1 MIKLLGACVLS
12 TLVLCASAKLY
23 YVVPSPTSPNGYL
36 VLEDLNGVPMETV
49 AAEVNY
55 TNSLMEIGW
64 DIINVTTNARI
75 SDWDQA
81 YAAGYG
87 EGAVT
92 WQSAWDNY
100 QNNQFTPGQ
109 PAMPAN
115 ITTWVH
121 ENWKWMQGEVAAK
134 NSTSTLMQGE
144 VAAKNSTSTLWYH
157 VGLTMRQ
164 FDGLLDGLNSAAPN
178 TTAQFTFDM
187 LQSINLAGDLLD
199 LYNALNISMMA
210 STWRSMPKKEFQNWF
225 GRSTHCSALVKL
237 KYDFSEIFIGHA
249 TWSTYNMMVRS
260 YKTYTL
266 NYQGVA
272 AKTVSFSGYGGV
284 LVSIDDFY
292 TASSGLV
299 ITETS
304 FTILNMSLYSA
315 CQPQQLFYWI
325 RVTVANRVA
334 SNGQEWADLFSQ
346 HNSGTY
352 NNQWIVLDTNRFTPF
367 QDLQSGTLTI
377 VEQIPGLMGTVDAT
391 NTLSYGYWPSY
402 NIPSIPELYVLS
414 GNAEAVILQGWEMN
428 DYERAVRA
436 QIFRRDQTKVT
447 DLASMQYILQYN
459 DFEHDPISED
469 LAIFAIA
476 SRGDLLPPSE
486 AECWGAIDA
495 KVTSTTLMK
504 YGQSVSAY
512 SGPTPQQGAFNMATT
527 NATSMC
533 TPVFGQPLLW
543 NFSFVNMTV

>member
-1 MIKLLGACVLS
+1 MQVSALVLS
-12 TLVLCASAKLY
+12 TLMLCASAKLY
-23 YVVPSPTSPNGYL
+23 YVVPSPSSPNGFL
-36 VLEDLNGVPMETV
+36 VLEELSGVPMEDV

-92 WQSAWDNY
+92 WQAAWSNY

-121 ENWKWMQGEVAAK
+121 QNWRWMQSEVAAK
-134 NSTSTLMQGE
+134 NSS
-144 VAAKNSTSTLWYH
+144 STLWYH

-178 TTAQFTFDM
+178 ASAQFTFDM

-210 STWRSMPKKEFQNWF
+210 SSWRSMPKKEFQNWF

-266 NYQGVA
+266 NFQGVA

-304 FTILNMSLYSA
+304 FTILNMSLYAA
-315 CQPQQLFYWI
+315 CNPEQLFYWV

-334 SNGQEWADLFSQ
+334 SSGQEWSDLFSQ

-352 NNQWIVLDTNRFTPF
+352 NNQWIVLDTNRFVPF

-377 VEQIPGLMGTVDAT
+377 VEQIPGVMGTVDAT

-414 GNAEAVILQGWEMN
+414 GNAEAVIVQGWEMN

-447 DLASMQYILQYN
+447 DLASMQHIMQYN
-459 DFEHDPISED
+459 DFENDPISQD
-469 LAIFAIA
+469 NPTFAIA
-476 SRGDLLPPSE
+476 CRGDLYSPANEPM
-486 AECWGAIDA
+486 CWGAIDA
-495 KVTSTTLMK
+495 KITSTTLMK
-504 YGQSVSAY
+504 RRQSVSAY
-512 SGPTPQQGAFNMATT
+512 SGPTPQQAPFDVLTT
-527 NATSMC
+527 NATVMC
-533 TPVFGQPLLW
+533 SPHFGQPLLW